1 MATPFES
8 AQLNLQLF
16 DLRREPVLRAARS
29 WFVLEFNPE
38 SFADLVTLVAGD
50 RNAAFRMVVSYWDMA
65 AALVNDGAI
74 SLDLFNNTQDEH
86 LIVFAKVEP
95 FLREIRETYTPDFAL
110 NLEKLV
116 DSMPEGRKRTAEV
129 RDRQKAAMERFAA
142 KPATDKPGWK

>member
-65 AALVNDGAI
+65 ASLVTAGAVDADAFLAAHGEI
-74 SLDLFNNTQDEH
+74 
-86 LIVFAKVEP
+86 FAAFSKIQP
-95 FLREIRETYTPDFAL
+95 FLAELRAASSEPEFCRHMECIVMAAPDAEAILKRRREAL
-110 NLEKLV
+110 
-116 DSMPEGRKRTAEV
+116 RA
-129 RDRQKAAMERFAA
+129 AA
-142 KPATDKPGWK
+142 KARVLAES

>member
-65 AALVNDGAI
+65 ASLVTTGAVDGDTFRAAHGEI
-74 SLDLFNNTQDEH
+74 
-86 LIVFAKVEP
+86 FAAFGKIQP
-95 FLREIRETYTPDFAL
+95 FLAELRTASSEPEFCRHMECIVMAAPDAEAILKRRRETLRA
-110 NLEKLV
+110 
-116 DSMPEGRKRTAEV
+116 
-129 RDRQKAAMERFAA
+129 AA
-142 KPATDKPGWK
+142 KARVLAES